1 MTEIPAA
8 VLDKLGDCDVEDFDF
23 GIDVP
28 EMFKN
33 SAEMM
38 GINTTAIN
46 QTCDFFSNEF
56 DKIQVDQGLN

>member
-28 EMFKN
+28 
-33 SAEMM
+33 EMM